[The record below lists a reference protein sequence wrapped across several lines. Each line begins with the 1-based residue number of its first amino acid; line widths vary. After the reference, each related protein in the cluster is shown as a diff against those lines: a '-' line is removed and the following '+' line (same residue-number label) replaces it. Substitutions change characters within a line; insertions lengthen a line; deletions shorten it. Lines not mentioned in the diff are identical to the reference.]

1 MDHTLGSIFITKL
14 KTDLL
19 SSYYLLLLLK
29 TNREIL
35 FRIQVSTTQDL
46 RVDAQIIKGELWFLD
61 LRST

>member
-1 MDHTLGSIFITKL
+1 MNHSLGSIFITKL
-14 KTDLL
+14 NTDLL
-19 SSYYLLLLLK
+19 SSYYLLK

-46 RVDAQIIKGELWFLD
+46 RVDVQIIKGELWFLD